1 MSKLSLKELTIQY
14 FKKKGYKILEENSLI
29 EGTDGITRRFDLII
43 AKGNEKQPVWIK
55 PWKRTVGVNIV
66 INIDKAANTTKLGK
80 PIIIA
85 EKFSVH
91 AKAYAH
97 RKSITLL
104 TKRGIQSAL
113 RYRH

>member
-1 MSKLSLKELTIQY
+1 MSKLSLKELAMQY
-14 FKKKGYKILEENSLI
+14 FKKKGYKILEENSMI
-29 EGTDGITRRFDLII
+29 EGTDGVTKKFDLIVS
-43 AKGNEKQPVWIK
+43 KGNERQPVWIK

-66 INIDKAANTTKLGK
+66 INIDKAANTAKLAN
-80 PIIIA
+80 PIMVA
-85 EKFSVH
+85 EKFSAH

-104 TKRGIQSAL
+104 TKRGIQRAL